1 MLTIYNDDEQEE
13 VVALSNYDSLEA
25 LHALFQEKGFRK
37 KEGGGTDK
45 ALTAKG
51 EGTLEKKSARLGSSS
66 ISQAAIIQMG
76 GGDGG
81 GGDGSSEPAILYG
94 LLTGAFIVG
103 LLVYRR
109 NRKKN
114 ARAVV

>member
-37 KEGGGTDK
+37 KEGGT

-51 EGTLEKKSARLGSSS
+51 GGTLEKKSARLGSSS
-66 ISQAAIIQMG
+66 SSQAAIVPMG
-76 GGDGG
+76 GGGDD